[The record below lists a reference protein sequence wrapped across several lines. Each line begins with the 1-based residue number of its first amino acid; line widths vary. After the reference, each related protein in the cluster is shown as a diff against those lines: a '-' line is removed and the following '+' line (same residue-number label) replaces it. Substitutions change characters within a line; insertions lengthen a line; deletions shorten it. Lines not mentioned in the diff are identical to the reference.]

1 MTFKPSGKL
10 LIMCIFCLLLLI
22 GGMVTFGHRGLLK
35 VCEVRTEMDNIL
47 QLNAKLAKENEDLI
61 REIQKLKC
69 DKYVEEIARR
79 DLGLIKDGELIYQFE
94 QDVKKPL
101 GEIGTDG

>member
-1 MTFKPSGKL
+1 MAFRPSGKL
-10 LIMCIFCLLLLI
+10 LILWILCLSLLI

-35 VCEVRTEMDNIL
+35 LCQVKTEMDNIL
-47 QLNAKLAKENEDLI
+47 QLNAKLAKQNEDLI
-61 REIQKLKC
+61 KEIQKLKC

-94 QDVKKPL
+94 QEIKKPL